1 MPESKPNGPAGN
13 TGPALAHPLAFTV
26 GLCVLWLLPGLL
38 GHDPWKPDEADTFG
52 LVYQLLQSGDWVVP
66 AIAGEPRLQ
75 NPPLFALSAAALAK
89 ALGGVLP
96 LHDAARLASGLYTV
110 LTFALV
116 GLTARELIG
125 PGRGRLAVL
134 SLLGCLGLA
143 VPAHMLVSDVAQLTG
158 VALALYGLA
167 LSLRHALW
175 GGLAL
180 GTGAGVGFL
189 SAGLLAPGC
198 LALTALLLP
207 LVSPAWRTR
216 RYLTTLA
223 VAGVAALPWLLIWP
237 LALYQRSPELF
248 EQWFRTNALGRYLG
262 GPPAAAPARP
272 GYYLSALPWFT
283 FPILPLALWGLWA
296 ERRQVREAP
305 GLMLPLVL
313 SLVILTALSLA
324 HAARELYALPL
335 LAPLAVLAVPGL
347 LALRRGAAHA
357 FWWFSI
363 LFGSFLVLMGWF
375 EWSALEL
382 GFPGPR
388 HRHWLRL
395 QPAYLPGFGLL
406 TFALALALSAFWVWT
421 LLRLRRSPE
430 RPLIAWAAGVTVVW
444 ALGLTLFTGY
454 LDTSKSY
461 RSMVGRIVAALPER
475 YDCVAGYNVGDAQR
489 ALLHYFGAIVTRPAS
504 TPGAQTCELL
514 LVQGTRAAIQDPG
527 AGWALLWEGARPG
540 DRKELF
546 RLYRRS

>member
-1 MPESKPNGPAGN
+1 MPESKPSGPGS
-13 TGPALAHPLAFTV
+13 TGPALARPLAFTV

-75 NPPLFALSAAALAK
+75 NPPLFVLSAAALVK

-110 LTFALV
+110 LTFVLV
-116 GLTARELIG
+116 GLTARELTG

-134 SLLGCLGLA
+134 SLLGCLGLL

-158 VALALYGLA
+158 FALALYGLA

-207 LVSPAWRTR
+207 LTSPAWRTR

-223 VAGVAALPWLLIWP
+223 VAGVAASPWLLVWP
-237 LALYQRSPELF
+237 IALYQRSPELF
-248 EQWFRTNALGRYLG
+248 EHWFRANALGRYLG
-262 GPPAAAPARP
+262 GPATGAPARP

-283 FPILPLALWGLWA
+283 FPILPLALWGLWT
-296 ERRQVREAP
+296 ERGRVREAP
-305 GLMLPLVL
+305 ALLLPLVL

-335 LAPLAVLAVPGL
+335 LAPLAILAVPGL

-395 QPAYLPGFGLL
+395 QPAYLPGFDLL
-406 TFALALALSAFWVWT
+406 TFVLALALSAFWVWI

-430 RPLIAWAAGVTVVW
+430 RPLMAWAAGVTVVW
-444 ALGLTLFTGY
+444 AVGLTLFTGY

-475 YDCVAGYNVGDAQR
+475 YDCMAGHNVGDAQR
-489 ALLHYFGAIVTRPAS
+489 ALLHYFGGIVLRRASPTGAPA
-504 TPGAQTCELL
+504 CELL
-514 LVQGTRAAIQDPG
+514 LVQGTRVAIQDPG
-527 AGWALLWEGARPG
+527 AGWALVWEGARPG

>member
-1 MPESKPNGPAGN
+1 MPESKPSGPGS
-13 TGPALAHPLAFTV
+13 TGPALARPLAFTAV
-26 GLCVLWLLPGLL
+26 LCVLWLLPGLL

-75 NPPLFALSAAALAK
+75 NPPLLVLTAAALAK
-89 ALGGVLP
+89 ALGGALP
-96 LHDAARLASGLYTV
+96 LHDAARLASGLYTA
-110 LTFALV
+110 LTFLLV

-125 PGRGRLAVL
+125 PGNGRLAVL
-134 SLLGCLGLA
+134 SLLGCLGLL

-158 VALALYGLA
+158 FALAFYGLA
-167 LSLRHALW
+167 LSLRHPRW

-180 GTGAGVGFL
+180 GTGAGVGFM

-216 RYLTTLA
+216 RYLATLA
-223 VAGVAALPWLLIWP
+223 VAAVAAAPWLLIWP
-237 LALYQRSPELF
+237 VALYQRSPELF
-248 EQWFRTNALGRYLG
+248 EHWFRANALGRYLG
-262 GPPAAAPARP
+262 GPGAGAPARP

-283 FPILPLALWGLWA
+283 FPILPLALWGLWV
-296 ERRQVREAP
+296 ERHRLREAP
-305 GLMLPLVL
+305 AMLLPLVL
-313 SLVILTALSLA
+313 SLVILGALSLA

-335 LAPLAVLAVPGL
+335 LAPLAILAVPGL

-382 GFPGPR
+382 GVPGQR

-395 QPAYLPGFGLL
+395 QPAYLPGFDPLV
-406 TFALALALSAFWVWT
+406 FVLAAALSGFWVWT
-421 LLRLRRSPE
+421 LTRLRRSPE
-430 RPLIAWAAGVTVVW
+430 RPLMAWAAGVTVVW

-454 LDTSKSY
+454 LDTNKSY
-461 RSMVGRIVAALPER
+461 RSMVGRIVAALPEG
-475 YDCVAGYNVGDAQR
+475 YHCMAGYNVGDAQR
-489 ALLHYFGAIVTRPAS
+489 ALLHYFAGIVMPSGTGVRD
-504 TPGAQTCELL
+504 CELL
-514 LVQGTRAAIQDPG
+514 LIQGTRAAIQDPG
-527 AGWALLWEGARPG
+527 GGWSLLWEGARPG